1 MDFNIFIIKYS
12 MATFTFHN
20 PSGSSY
26 FTMETVRVNE
36 PGIYWYTSSSIK
48 CASGSF
54 SSFTGSKAEHINQS
68 NYIFAQVIP
77 HGTSSFEFDNAVTI
91 PTSSVYFRGTG
102 AYNLIVTV

>member
-1 MDFNIFIIKYS
+1 

>member
-1 MDFNIFIIKYS
+1 

-26 FTMETVRVNE
+26 FTMETVRETGSGFYNYDGV
-36 PGIYWYTSSSIK
+36 SLK

-54 SSFTGSKAEHINQS
+54 NTFVGSNPEHINQS

-77 HGTSSFEFDNAVTI
+77 PGTSSFVFSNSVTI
-91 PTSSVYFRGTG
+91 PVNNVYFRGTG
-102 AYNLIVTV
+102 AYNVIITV

>member
-1 MDFNIFIIKYS
+1 
-12 MATFTFHN
+12 MATFTFIN

-26 FTMETVRVNE
+26 FTMETIRN
-36 PGIYWYTSSSIK
+36 SSSFYEGSSLK

-54 SSFTGSKAEHINQS
+54 DGFSSSKADHINQS

-77 HGTSSFEFDNAVTI
+77 PGTSSFNFNNAITI
-91 PTSSVYFRGTG
+91 PVSNVYFRGTG

>member
-1 MDFNIFIIKYS
+1 

-77 HGTSSFEFDNAVTI
+77 HGTSSFEFNNAITI
-91 PTSSVYFRGTG
+91 PAGAVYFRGTG
-102 AYNLIVTV
+102 EYNLIVTI